1 MSVASR
7 SGLWHS
13 EVKAPFAYLLSLVLL
28 DAHSLVTRGRWR
40 GSANRNPTVEMAVR
54 QEHDDKSNRHMTG
67 SHQPK
72 DCGYKI
78 MDQV

>member
-1 MSVASR
+1 MEQQELEPQ
-7 SGLWHS
+7 GLRCTKQAGWPS
-13 EVKAPFAYLLSLVLL
+13 ALDTNLLSQPLVLQC
-28 DAHSLVTRGRWR
+28 SN
-40 GSANRNPTVEMAVR
+40 SANRNPTVEMAVR